1 MNTSD
6 NQPQMQSGIG
16 ILHPNEDDDIA
27 SICSLL
33 ADDRLYGI
41 DTRRIREVLGRKT
54 LERVPLAPSF
64 IGGVLPYRGDVL
76 TVVSF
81 RALLGLA
88 PAASPGYVLVLKS
101 VDEQEPYGLMVDS
114 VGGVVML
121 RQSAFTAN
129 PSTLDEVGKALYSGA
144 FRLDKGLL
152 IHIDP
157 ERLRPSRLAETELFG
172 GVAIHAPCG
181 HYLRAQCL
189 GAQSSK
195 PQQEIQCER

>member
-1 MNTSD
+1 MNLLD
-6 NQPQMQSGIG
+6 QQLPVQSGIG
-16 ILHPNEDDDIA
+16 VLHPGEDDDIA
-27 SICSLL
+27 SICSLY

-76 TVVSF
+76 TVVCF

-88 PAASPGYVLVLKS
+88 PAANPGCVLVLKS
-101 VDEQEPYGLMVDS
+101 MDEQEPYGLMVDS

-121 RQSAFTAN
+121 RQNTFTVN

-152 IHIDP
+152 IQIDP
-157 ERLRPSRLAETELFG
+157 ERLRPSRLAETDLFRG
-172 GVAIHAPCG
+172 AANHAPRG
-181 HYLRAQCL
+181 PRLHVESH
-189 GAQSSK
+189 GARSSK
-195 PQQEIQCER
+195 LQQEMQCER